1 MLTWDD
7 LYAIARALYFQYQDI
22 DLDQVS
28 LSMIYEWV
36 LGLGGF
42 EDDPELVNDEILE
55 LIYREWFEEVNSL

>member
-7 LYAIARALYFQYQDI
+7 SYAIAQALRFQHQDI

-36 LGLGGF
+36 LELGGF
-42 EDDPELVNDEILE
+42 EDEPELVNDEILE
-55 LIYREWFEEVNSL
+55 SIYREWFEEVNSL